1 MRSICI
7 AILVLVPAA
16 AAAGVDTNAV
26 VRIVGDGGACSAT
39 IVSADGVIVSA
50 EHCECARLTEAIFR
64 DGTRVAITQIYEPPE
79 KQGRDEV
86 TVMRI
91 TAAAP
96 DGGWPFI
103 PVATR
108 PAAIGTTVTAL
119 GYPGGKWRE
128 TSGRLSAA
136 TERIQWVT
144 NIDGIEPG
152 ISGGPLVNSAGE
164 LVGVCSGGGGSD
176 EVGPITISS
185 GLAGKRFVA
194 WHEIRKS
201 LAAAGS
207 TAGEAPTEHC
217 KSRRVIIFTT
227 ENCDPCRSLKSDIK
241 AGHFKQF
248 DTLVC
253 EYDHRAKAWQDPAYG
268 ALFAEFYRAATPTTR
283 PGFPIIWVE
292 GTREYRE
299 GYEPDQRGGLLGF
312 LQGVFRAIGR
322 LIVGES
328 RPVQVPIL
336 GTDPAPAPVAVP
348 APDEVGPATEPEG
361 YRELRTSV
369 STLIEDLK
377 DLKSGNVLEKLGALR
392 SIRDDLAAVKV
403 TASDAR
409 ELAFK
414 AGDGSK
420 LVGIRDRLATVSG
433 ELKTL
438 KSGNPVA
445 KLKAAMELKGEV
457 AALRAD
463 AQSIK
468 EQAQRDPW
476 LMLYGL
482 PGLLTGLLHRRM
494 AA

>member
-1 MRSICI
+1 MRLITL
-7 AILVLVPAA
+7 ALLLAPATA
-16 AAAGVDTNAV
+16 MAVDTNAV
-26 VRIVGDGGACSAT
+26 VRIVDGDGGSCSAT
-39 IVSADGVIVSA
+39 IVSADGLIVSA

-91 TAAAP
+91 TDAAP

-185 GLAGKRFVA
+185 GLAGKRFIS

-201 LAAAGS
+201 LAASGS
-207 TAGEAPTEHC
+207 TAGDTADYYQ
-217 KSRRVIIFTT
+217 SRRVIVFTT
-227 ENCDPCRSLKSDIK
+227 GDCDPCRRLKSDIK

-253 EYDHRAKAWQDPAYG
+253 EYDNRAKAWQDPAYG
-268 ALFAEFYRAATPTTR
+268 ALFAEFYRSATPTTR

-299 GYEPDQRGGLLGF
+299 GYEPDKRGGVLGF

-328 RPVQVPIL
+328 RPVQVPII
-336 GTDPAPAPVAVP
+336 GEDPAPAPVEVP
-348 APDEVGPATEPEG
+348 APDEVGPQAAEPEG
-361 YRELRTSV
+361 YRELRSSV
-369 STLIEDLK
+369 STLIDDLK
-377 DLKSGNVLEKLGALR
+377 DLKSGNVLEKIGALK
-392 SIRDDLAAVKV
+392 SIRDDLASVKV
-403 TASDAR
+403 TAADAR

-414 AGDGSK
+414 AGDGSN
-420 LVGIRDRLATVSG
+420 LSGIRDRLATVSG
-433 ELKTL
+433 DLASHKSGTPIEKVKAALQL
-438 KSGNPVA
+438 KS
-445 KLKAAMELKGEV
+445 EV
-457 AALRAD
+457 AALRDEAK
-463 AQSIK
+463 SIK

>member
-1 MRSICI
+1 MRSIVI
-7 AILVLVPAA
+7 AALLLVPVTAMA
-16 AAAGVDTNAV
+16 VDTNAV
-26 VRIVGDGGACSAT
+26 VRIVGDGGSCSAT
-39 IVSADGVIVSA
+39 IVSADGLIVSA
-50 EHCECARLTEAIFR
+50 EHCRCSQLTEAIFR
-64 DGTRVAITQIYEPPE
+64 DGTRVAIAQIYEPPE

-86 TVMRI
+86 AVLRI
-91 TAAAP
+91 TDAAP

-103 PVATR
+103 PVASQA
-108 PAAIGTTVTAL
+108 PSAGSTVTAL
-119 GYPGGKWRE
+119 GYPGGDWSE
-128 TSGRLSAA
+128 TSGRLAVA
-136 TERIQWVT
+136 TERLQWVE

-152 ISGGPLVNSAGE
+152 ISGGPLLNSAGE
-164 LVGVCSGGGGSD
+164 LVGVCSGGGGLD
-176 EVGPITISS
+176 QDGAITVTARLS
-185 GLAGKRFVA
+185 GKRFMA
-194 WHEIRKS
+194 WQEIKLS

-207 TAGEAPTEHC
+207 TAGAPTEHY
-217 KSRRVIIFTT
+217 KSRRVIIFSSSD
-227 ENCDPCRSLKSDIK
+227 CDSCRRLERDVR
-241 AGHFKQF
+241 AGFF
-248 DTLVC
+248 SN
-253 EYDHRAKAWQDPAYG
+253 YDLLICKYDNRTGTWNDPADE
-268 ALFAEFYRAATPTTR
+268 ALFSEFYRAATPTTR
-283 PGFPIIWVE
+283 PGFPVIWVE

-299 GYEPDQRGGLLGF
+299 GYEPDKRGGVLGF

>member
-1 MRSICI
+1 MKSICL
-7 AILVLVPAA
+7 ALLLLAPASA
-16 AAAGVDTNAV
+16 SAVDVNAV
-26 VRIVGDGGACSAT
+26 VRIVDGDGGSCSAT
-39 IVSADGVIVSA
+39 IVSAAGLIVSA
-50 EHCECARLTEAIFR
+50 EHCECRRMTEAIFR
-64 DGTRVAITQIYEPPE
+64 DGRRVAITQIYEPG
-79 KQGRDEV
+79 KNGRDEV
-86 TVMRI
+86 AVLRI
-91 TAAAP
+91 TDAAP

-103 PVATR
+103 PVASQA
-108 PAAIGTTVTAL
+108 PSAGSTVTAL
-119 GYPGGKWRE
+119 GYPGGDWIE
-128 TSGRLSAA
+128 TSGRLAVA
-136 TERIQWVT
+136 TERLQWVE

-152 ISGGPLVNSAGE
+152 ISGGPLLNSAGE
-164 LVGVCSGGGGSD
+164 LVGVCSGGGGLD
-176 EVGPITISS
+176 QDGAITVTARLS
-185 GLAGKRFVA
+185 GKRFMA
-194 WHEIRKS
+194 WQEIKLS

-207 TAGEAPTEHC
+207 TAGDKADYYQ
-217 KSRRVIIFTT
+217 SRRVIIFTST
-227 ENCDPCRSLKSDIK
+227 DCDPCRRLKSDIA
-241 AGHFKQF
+241 AGHFQQF

-253 EYDHRAKAWQDPAYG
+253 EYDNRAKAWQDPAF
-268 ALFAEFYRAATPTTR
+268 ATMFAEFYRSTTPTSR
-283 PGFPIIWVE
+283 PGFPVIWVE

-299 GYEPDQRGGLLGF
+299 GYEPDKRGGVLGF

-336 GTDPAPAPVAVP
+336 GEDPAPAPVAVP

-369 STLIEDLK
+369 STLVQDLK

-403 TASDAR
+403 TAGDAR

-420 LVGIRDRLATVSG
+420 LVGIRDRLTTVSSD
-433 ELKTL
+433 LASL

-468 EQAQRDPW
+468 EQAHRDPW
-476 LMLYGL
+476 LFLYGL